1 MTNPIHIFSEIGNL
15 QTVMLKRPADEV
27 QNFTPQMMQRLL
39 FDDIPYLPIAQKEHD
54 QFAQVLRDNGAN
66 VLYLEELVAEVLNG
80 QQPEVKQQ
88 FVKTILAESGHTR
101 GAITAALNEFLL
113 NMPTDLMVAKIM
125 AGIRKSELDVGAWS
139 LVRAA
144 EDEDYPYYLDPM
156 PNLYFTRDPSA
167 FIGSGLTINNMT
179 FAARKRESLFT
190 ELVINYHPM
199 FAGQNIPVWRDRNQI
214 GRIEGGDEL
223 ILNDHVVAIGISER
237 TSAEAIEDVARSLF
251 AAGQFD
257 TVLAISI
264 PKTHA
269 TMHLDTVFT
278 MVNHDQ
284 FTVYPGILD
293 AKGDIDTWV
302 MHPGDDQHDLRV
314 THRTDLKNVLKEVL
328 NVSELDMIQTG
339 GGDPIIAG
347 REQWN
352 DGSNTLTIAPGV
364 VVTYDRNFVSNQL
377 LIEHGIKV
385 LEVASSELSR
395 GRGGPRCMSCPI
407 ARADL

>member
-15 QTVMLKRPADEV
+15 QTVMLKRPAEEV

-66 VLYLEELVAEVLNG
+66 VLYLEDLVAETLDS

-88 FVKTILAESGHTR
+88 FVTAILAESGHTR
-101 GAITAALNEFLL
+101 GPITQALFDFLL
-113 NMPTDLMVAKIM
+113 AMPTKLMVAKIM
-125 AGIRKSELDVGAWS
+125 AGVRKSEMDLGPWS
-139 LVRAA
+139 LVKAA
-144 EDEDYPYYLDPM
+144 EEEDYPYYLDPM

-190 ELVINYHPM
+190 QLIIDYHPM
-199 FAGQNIPVWRDRNQI
+199 FAGQEIPVWRDRNQL

-237 TSAEAIEDVARSLF
+237 TSAEAIEDVAHSLF

-264 PKTHA
+264 PNSHA

-293 AKGDIDTWV
+293 SSGGIDTWI
-302 MHPGDDQHDLRV
+302 MHPG
-314 THRTDLKNVLKEVL
+314 TNPGEMKISHRTDLKNVLKEEL
-328 NVSELDMIQTG
+328 AVSELDMILTG

-364 VVTYDRNFVSNQL
+364 VVTYDRNYVSNQL
-377 LIEHGIKV
+377 LAEHGLKV
-385 LEVASSELSR
+385 IEVPSSELSR

-407 ARADL
+407 SRADL